1 MNFPSDAIAKI
12 EGLLNVN
19 RDFCRQQMAEKASVR
34 CAAESI
40 RDSPALLYLFS
51 ADFAMDFCKKNAR
64 FGSGIHAKPGV
75 YADFCIFLRF
85 QEQIEQPTN

>member
-1 MNFPSDAIAKI
+1 MMDEFSIRCNCK
-12 EGLLNVN
+12 N
-19 RDFCRQQMAEKASVR
+19 RRFTERKSKQMAEKASVR

-40 RDSPALLYLFS
+40 RDSTTLLYLFS
-51 ADFAMDFCKKNAR
+51 DDFAMDFCKKNAR
-64 FGSGIHAKPGV
+64 FGSGIRAESGI